1 MIRIN
6 LLPHREEKR
15 KARRQQ
21 FYAFLGLV
29 TASAVVIWF
38 LGFTAINRYIS
49 VQESKNA
56 FIEKE
61 INDLKKQI
69 EEISKLKE
77 ETEALLKRKQVIE
90 TLQGNRAETVH
101 LFDELLRR
109 VPDGVRISTFT
120 QNGVQF
126 EMTGESVSE
135 ARVSTLMRN
144 LEDSPM
150 FQQVT
155 PLEIRAATAANGRAI
170 YAFQMRMSIERPT
183 VETNDKKPGARPA
196 AKEGK

>member
-29 TASAVVIWF
+29 TVVAAVIWF
-38 LGFTAINRYIS
+38 LGFSAINQYIS
-49 VQESKNA
+49 TQDGKNA

-61 INDLKKQI
+61 IGDLKKQI

-90 TLQGNRAETVH
+90 TLQGSRAETVH
-101 LFDELLRR
+101 VFDELLRR
-109 VPDGVRISTFT
+109 VPDGVRITSFN
-120 QNGVQF
+120 QNGMQF
-126 EMTGESVSE
+126 DMVGDSVSE

-144 LEDSPM
+144 LEESPL

-155 PLEIRAATAANGRAI
+155 PLEIRAGTAANGRPI
-170 YAFQMRMSIERPT
+170 YGFQMKMSIERAAAGTEPG
-183 VETNDKKPGARPA
+183 NKPAG
-196 AKEGK
+196 GKP

>member
-29 TASAVVIWF
+29 AVAAGVIWF
-38 LGFTAINRYIS
+38 LGFSAINRYIS
-49 VQESKNA
+49 IQEGKNA
-56 FIEKE
+56 YIEKE
-61 INDLKKQI
+61 IVDLKKQI

-77 ETEALLKRKQVIE
+77 ETDALLKRKQVIE

-101 LFDELLRR
+101 VFDELLRR
-109 VPDGVRISTFT
+109 VPDGVRITNFVE
-120 QNGVQF
+120 NGPLF
-126 EMTGESVSE
+126 DITGESVSE

-144 LEDSPM
+144 LEDSPL
-150 FQQVT
+150 FQQAT
-155 PLEIRAATAANGRAI
+155 PVEIRSITAPNGRPI
-170 YAFQMRMSIERPT
+170 YSFQMKMSIERQAPT
-183 VETNDKKPGARPA
+183 ADA
-196 AKEGK
+196 GKGGKQ

>member
-21 FYAFLGLV
+21 FYAYLGLV
-29 TASAVVIWF
+29 ALIASLVWF
-38 LGFTAINRYIS
+38 LGFSAINRYIAI
-49 VQESKNA
+49 QEGKNA
-56 FIEKE
+56 YIEKE
-61 INDLKKQI
+61 IVDLKKQI

-77 ETEALLKRKQVIE
+77 ETDALLKRKQVIE

-101 LFDELLRR
+101 VFDELLRR
-109 VPDGVRISTFT
+109 VPDGVRITSFIE
-120 QNGVQF
+120 NGTAF
-126 EMTGESVSE
+126 DISGESVSE

-144 LEDSPM
+144 LEDSPL

-155 PLEIRAATAANGRAI
+155 PLEIRSITASNGRSL
-170 YAFQMRMSIERPT
+170 YSFQMKMNIERQAS
-183 VETNDKKPGARPA
+183 VQDAGKGGKP
-196 AKEGK
+196 

>member
-21 FYAFLGLV
+21 FYAYLGLV
-29 TASAVVIWF
+29 ALIASLVWF
-38 LGFTAINRYIS
+38 LGFSAINRYIAI
-49 VQESKNA
+49 QEGKNA
-56 FIEKE
+56 YIEKE
-61 INDLKKQI
+61 IVDLKKQI

-77 ETEALLKRKQVIE
+77 ETDALLKRKQVIE

-101 LFDELLRR
+101 VFDELLRR
-109 VPDGVRISTFT
+109 VPDGVRITSFIE
-120 QNGVQF
+120 NGTAF
-126 EMTGESVSE
+126 DISGESVSE

-144 LEDSPM
+144 LEDSPL

-155 PLEIRAATAANGRAI
+155 PLEIRSITASNGRSL
-170 YAFQMRMSIERPT
+170 YSFQMKMNIERQAS
-183 VETNDKKPGARPA
+183 VQDVSKGGKP
-196 AKEGK
+196 